1 MCGIV
6 GYAGDR
12 QAAGILV
19 DGLEK
24 LEYRG
29 YDSAGIAVFENGHIC
44 VEKAKGRLSNLEEK
58 LRRDGVPV
66 GNVGI
71 GHTRWATHG
80 EPSDINSHPHT
91 HGRVTLVHNGII
103 ENYLSLKHSLEAMGN
118 VFTSET
124 DTEVIAHLIDYYYSG
139 DPMDAIVRAVGR
151 LEGSYALGVLFSDI
165 PDRLFAVRKDSPLIV
180 GVGSDGNFIASDV
193 PAILAHTRKYYL
205 IDQQELAVVSG
216 AGVRIFDFGGNDIT
230 SEKMLMT
237 ADWDVEAAEKGG
249 YAHFMLKEIHEQPD
263 TLKRAI
269 LPHFAC
275 GLEGILKEEIPDT
288 SGIKRLVI
296 VACGSAMNAGLLGKY
311 AIEKLARV
319 PVDVCIASEF
329 RYADPILGEGD
340 VVVVIS
346 QSGETADSLAALRLA
361 KSRGVPVYAIVN
373 VVGSSIAREADNTIY
388 IWAGPEIAV
397 ATTKAFTSQVAVLYT
412 LALRLAIDRKTI
424 SDERANSLAEAMKSL
439 PDVVAKTLTDD
450 RIALYQH
457 LASLNRSK
465 HDFFIIGR
473 GQDYAAGCEG
483 AMKIKEV
490 SYLHCESYAAG
501 ELKHG
506 TISLITEGVPCLAIA
521 TDRSLVEKTVS
532 NIKEV
537 KARGGQVVFLCTEG
551 LAKGQDFYDYAIELP
566 ETDGLLMPIV
576 AIVPV
581 QTYAYYTAVYR
592 GCDVDKPRNLA
603 KSVTVE

>member
-230 SEKMLMT
+230 SEKTLMT

-275 GLEGILKEEIPDT
+275 GLERILKEEIPDT

>member
-1 MCGIV
+1 M
-6 GYAGDR
+6 
-12 QAAGILV
+12 
-19 DGLEK
+19 
-24 LEYRG
+24 
-29 YDSAGIAVFENGHIC
+29 
-44 VEKAKGRLSNLEEK
+44 
-58 LRRDGVPV
+58 
-66 GNVGI
+66 
-71 GHTRWATHG
+71 
-80 EPSDINSHPHT
+80 
-91 HGRVTLVHNGII
+91 
-103 ENYLSLKHSLEAMGN
+103 
-118 VFTSET
+118 
-124 DTEVIAHLIDYYYSG
+124 
-139 DPMDAIVRAVGR
+139 
-151 LEGSYALGVLFSDI
+151 
-165 PDRLFAVRKDSPLIV
+165 
-180 GVGSDGNFIASDV
+180 
-193 PAILAHTRKYYL
+193 
-205 IDQQELAVVSG
+205 VSG

-230 SEKMLMT
+230 SEKTLMT

-483 AMKIKEV
+483 AMKIKAV

>member
-230 SEKMLMT
+230 SEKTLMT

-532 NIKEV
+532 NIKEI